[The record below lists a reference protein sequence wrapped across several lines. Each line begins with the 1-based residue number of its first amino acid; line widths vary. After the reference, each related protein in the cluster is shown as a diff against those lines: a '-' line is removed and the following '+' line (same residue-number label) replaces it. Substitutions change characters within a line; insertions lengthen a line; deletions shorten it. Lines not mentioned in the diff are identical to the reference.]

1 MSNQF
6 LAENVQ
12 RIHDLHERGISASE
26 ISKIIGCSIKTVK
39 RWISYGEY
47 ELKDDARIILRE
59 NWRAHCDTCIY
70 AFRKPVESHSIYS
83 SAACELEVENKKNC
97 RRWLDTKPNVPIPEW
112 ISAEEDLPQ
121 LLKDHKSIIVYMRLR
136 NGEKVEGFYN
146 DNTCRWYYKNGKRI
160 SDKDPVVKWR
170 SKDE

>member
-12 RIHDLHERGISASE
+12 RIHDLHEKGISASE

-83 SAACELEVENKKNC
+83 SAACELEVENKKTVADG
-97 RRWLDTKPNVPIPEW
+97 WTQ
-112 ISAEEDLPQ
+112 SQ
-121 LLKDHKSIIVYMRLR
+121 MFQSR
-136 NGEKVEGFYN
+136 NGYLPKK
-146 DNTCRWYYKNGKRI
+146 TCHNY
-160 SDKDPVVKWR
+160 
-170 SKDE
+170 